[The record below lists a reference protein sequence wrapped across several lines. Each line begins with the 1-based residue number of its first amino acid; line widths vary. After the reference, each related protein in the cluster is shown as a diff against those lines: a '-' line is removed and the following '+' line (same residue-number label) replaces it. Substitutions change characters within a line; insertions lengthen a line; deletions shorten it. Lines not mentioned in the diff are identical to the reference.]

1 MARHILVVTTAP
13 VDGEALRDRVL
24 EHTGDD
30 EPEVKVV
37 ATASDLSP
45 LDWLANDEDDAR
57 AEAGARAMVGRAV
70 APEADR
76 VEAEVGDT
84 DLVQAIE
91 DARAF
96 PADELVLV
104 TRKEDDARWLR
115 KAPPTRPSRASTSP
129 SGTWSSTRLTARAAS
144 TVVPTRGVSSPV
156 GERRLGKPE
165 VTGSISVRSIGK
177 ALEIGLNC

>member
-1 MARHILVVTTAP
+1 MSRHILVVTTAP
-13 VDGEALRDRVL
+13 VEGEALRDRVL
-24 EHTGDD
+24 EHTGDG

-57 AEAGARAMVGRAV
+57 AEAKARAKGVGRAV

-84 DLVQAIE
+84 DPVQAIE
-91 DARAF
+91 DALRTF

-104 TRKEDDARWLR
+104 TRKEDDAGWLEEG
-115 KAPPTRPSRASTSP
+115 AADEA
-129 SGTWSSTRLTARAAS
+129 LARFNLPVRHL
-144 TVVPTRGVSSPV
+144 VVDES
-156 GERRLGKPE
+156 
-165 VTGSISVRSIGK
+165 
-177 ALEIGLNC
+177 